1 MWLYG
6 YIGMISPHHGMEPW
20 QEQHPKAC
28 LQLSS
33 CYDHRCFRVCTYVCR
48 KAYELYFLY
57 RNLISVFKMPKKMN
71 LKEYIFICLS
81 ASWESVCWKRERSER
96 HISTVL
102 KQSVECWRACV
113 KMWNVEE
120 TCSLHPTCPLLFAK
134 VVFQSFI
141 RSTETPEWYDSLTL
155 SQCQKNGNYALMYFN
170 LACENS
176 LVPCS
181 CAI

>member
-57 RNLISVFKMPKKMN
+57 RNLISVFKMPKKN
-71 LKEYIFICLS
+71 ELKRIYIYMFVCKLRECLLEERKEWTTHQHCVEAIC
-81 ASWESVCWKRERSER
+81 WM
-96 HISTVL
+96 L
-102 KQSVECWRACV
+102 KSLCENVKCWRNLQSAPHLPSSFREGCFSKLYTLCWNARV
-113 KMWNVEE
+113 MWFVNFVSMSE
-120 TCSLHPTCPLLFAK
+120 K
-134 VVFQSFI
+134 
-141 RSTETPEWYDSLTL
+141 R
-155 SQCQKNGNYALMYFN
+155 
-170 LACENS
+170 
-176 LVPCS
+176 
-181 CAI
+181 